1 MDISDFVQWA
11 GGASA
16 LIASLSWAWRQGVES
31 LATLAKARAART
43 NAEAAKL
50 TAEAAQDIAGAR
62 ALEDAL
68 ERVDKLEGRVGELE
82 GALQAAEERR
92 EVELLAAAD
101 ARCHLEGQLHIL
113 GQELDVERRA
123 RGQAED
129 REHAL
134 ARELTELRHAITG
147 GHTGLPTPLRP
158 PKP

>member
-1 MDISDFVQWA
+1 MDLGDFVQWA

-16 LIASLSWAWRQGVES
+16 LIAALSWAVRQGSES
-31 LATLAKARAART
+31 LAVLAKARAART
-43 NAEAAKL
+43 NAEAAKI
-50 TAEAAQDIAGAR
+50 TAEAAQDVAGAK

-101 ARCHLEGQLHIL
+101 ARCHLEGQVHIL
-113 GQELDVERRA
+113 GMELDVERRA
-123 RGQAED
+123 RSAAEE

-134 ARELTELRHAITG
+134 ARELTELRNAITG
-147 GHTGLPTPLRP
+147 GHTGLPTPMLP
-158 PKP
+158 PRG